1 MIPGDIQSLAP
12 DVKGGYSCKGL
23 LNDRLCSSLNEC
35 QAAII
40 LHNFCTF
47 FESAPCNTS
56 DTLCLY
62 VRSAGRLLLDPTLS
76 ASSKWR
82 ALSGWRWIV
91 EILLRVILLFAC
103 GLIWP
108 FTTAQA
114 SAVLQIDKLW
124 QSDKLKHSTVS
135 EPLIWRVL
143 LAFSSLHDIWWNQH
157 PFSSSFLRT
166 KLSFFVW
173 EDSEVPFAGLRF
185 GLVPTL
191 QCRVTQSTGT
201 LIQCSCWEKVVK
213 TIFPWIICIGVC
225 FYMKVTMW
233 QVIEDV
239 GWHKLMEPC

>member
-1 MIPGDIQSLAP
+1 MHTLFGPSTVKVKTFIRFIRCQKSINILFGLHRVMIPGDIQSLAP

-114 SAVLQIDKLW
+114 SAVLQIDKL
-124 QSDKLKHSTVS
+124 
-135 EPLIWRVL
+135 
-143 LAFSSLHDIWWNQH
+143 
-157 PFSSSFLRT
+157 
-166 KLSFFVW
+166 
-173 EDSEVPFAGLRF
+173 
-185 GLVPTL
+185 
-191 QCRVTQSTGT
+191 
-201 LIQCSCWEKVVK
+201 
-213 TIFPWIICIGVC
+213 
-225 FYMKVTMW
+225 
-233 QVIEDV
+233 
-239 GWHKLMEPC
+239 